1 MEKRYRISS
10 VGRLRMGTDGE
21 GIRTLVFAD
30 GCPLKC
36 QYCINPFTWNG
47 TREPMLLS
55 AKEIY
60 EKIIVDRPY
69 ILATNGGVTFGG
81 GEPLLQPE
89 MIRELRDLCEHEMS
103 FYVETSLNV
112 PYKNV
117 ELVADIIDRFYVD
130 IKSMDPDIY
139 KEYTGGELA
148 IVIDNLNQLLQRVDS
163 EKVIVR
169 VPMIPGYSDT
179 DKQMKAKEKL
189 KKLGVSRFN
198 MFTYK
203 VIK

>member
-36 QYCINPFTWNG
+36 EYCINPFTWNG
-47 TREPMLLS
+47 TRDPMLLS
-55 AKEIY
+55 AEDIY

-139 KEYTGGELA
+139 KEYTGGELD